1 MTAALPENI
10 MWAIL
15 IWMIP
20 MIVPILFMYLD
31 SVDFKMFML
40 AFIYPLMLSILSRSG
55 RFWLKRSV
63 ILMSSITTFTAT
75 YFMMKYDKNR
85 EAIQKP
91 TENKSRSA
99 LIFTAIMVAFAL
111 GIVLAGTFETLY
123 NGQ

>member
-31 SVDFKMFML
+31 SVNFKMFML